1 MMDSTSNLAMERIEH
16 LVSRAQYW
24 EKQGDK
30 ALAEFFYAEGQ
41 ILAMVMDGADD
52 VFQMRYHRYSSDSFG
67 VEFEITHGDPEL
79 MFGGV

>member
-1 MMDSTSNLAMERIEH
+1 MIQTYNLAMERIEH
-16 LVSRAQYW
+16 LVDRAKYW

-30 ALAEFFYAEGQ
+30 AMAEFFFAEGK
-41 ILAMVMDGADD
+41 ILAMAMDGADD
-52 VFQMRYHRYSSDSFG
+52 VFQMQYHRYSSDSFG

>member
-1 MMDSTSNLAMERIEH
+1 MDRIGH
-16 LVSRAQYW
+16 LVARAQYW

-30 ALAEFFYAEGQ
+30 TLAEFFYAEGQ

-52 VFQMRYHRYSSDSFG
+52 VFIMGYHRYASDSFG